1 MNKILSIGTIVK
13 VRGMYDGVNLM
24 IIGYF
29 PIEKETEKIFDY
41 SVILYPQGLVGER
54 SVFLFFDEDIEDI
67 IFEGYSDDESEEF
80 RKALP
85 MLLEKMAEFEEN
97 WF

>member
-41 SVILYPQGLVGER
+41 SGILYPQGLVGER
-54 SVFLFFDEDIEDI
+54 SYCFVPI
-67 IFEGYSDDESEEF
+67 
-80 RKALP
+80 
-85 MLLEKMAEFEEN
+85 LEVKPRSLSM
-97 WF
+97 